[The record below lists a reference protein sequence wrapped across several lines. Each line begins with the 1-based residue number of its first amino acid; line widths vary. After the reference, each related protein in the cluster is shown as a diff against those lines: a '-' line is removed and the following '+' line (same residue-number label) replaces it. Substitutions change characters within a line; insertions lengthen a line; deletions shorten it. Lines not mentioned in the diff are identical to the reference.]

1 MDFRVK
7 YKNNRYKYSGGKWY
21 FLSGENGWYIS
32 EVKEQGVIDNL
43 NKFFGEIDQSSNE
56 SGFNNSNVV
65 NGVAV

>member
-7 YKNNRYKYSGGKWY
+7 YKNNRYKYSGGQWY

-43 NKFFGEIDQSSNE
+43 NSSLVKLINPVM
-56 SGFNNSNVV
+56 NRDLITQMW
-65 NGVAV
+65 